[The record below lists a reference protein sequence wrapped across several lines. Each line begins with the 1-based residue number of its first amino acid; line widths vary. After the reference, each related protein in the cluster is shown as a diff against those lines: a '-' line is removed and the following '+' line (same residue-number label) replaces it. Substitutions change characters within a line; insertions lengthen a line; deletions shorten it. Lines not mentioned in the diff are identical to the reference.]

1 MIFMLICLWIL
12 FSFVYQK
19 LCSNPYI
26 NSHSEH
32 LKNDKYYEDYLKWCE
47 KKTQI
52 PMDKKVFIQE
62 IEDKEKF
69 VEDMFR
75 KL

>member
-1 MIFMLICLWIL
+1 MLFVLICLWVL

-19 LCSNPYI
+19 LYANPYI

-32 LKNDKYYEDYLKWCE
+32 LKNDKYYTEYLKWCE
-47 KKTQI
+47 NKIQI